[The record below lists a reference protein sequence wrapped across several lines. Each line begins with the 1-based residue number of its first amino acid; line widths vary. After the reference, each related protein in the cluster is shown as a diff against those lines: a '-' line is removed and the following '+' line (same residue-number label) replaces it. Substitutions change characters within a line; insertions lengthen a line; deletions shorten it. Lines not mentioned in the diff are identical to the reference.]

1 MAAGELVSVWSD
13 AAGSRM
19 GQSVEP
25 LFKSELMSVRHDPV
39 LYDLLALTDALRV
52 GKPRVQ
58 AVAAQM
64 LADRMAEDV
73 KPAEPLL
80 QWGHAV
86 VSFGYPALG
95 STPSSQTGRAD
106 PEDVF
111 LGFA

>member
-1 MAAGELVSVWSD
+1 MVGCCGQPDGPVGGAAVQVGADVG
-13 AAGSRM
+13 A
-19 GQSVEP
+19 P
-25 LFKSELMSVRHDPV
+25 CPV

-64 LADRMAEDV
+64 LADRMAVDV